1 MTRYL
6 AAYTSTLLVMVLVDL
21 VWLGILARPLY
32 QRGIGHLMAEQ
43 ASLPFAG
50 LFYLMYTFGIVYLA
64 IAPNAS
70 VPGVKAVFFAGAAIG
85 LFAYAT
91 YDLTNLAVLRGWP
104 VWLAVVDM
112 AWGTLI
118 TAVSAAAGKFA
129 YDRCS

>member
-6 AAYTSTLLVMVLVDL
+6 AAYASTLLVMVLVDL

-104 VWLAVVDM
+104 VWLAVIDM

-129 YDRCS
+129 YDRFA